1 MQHARHHFDHDDRP
15 TAWSRLGEKGLSFL
29 QTRTAEHWVMFLAGI
44 VVGLILG

>member
-1 MQHARHHFDHDDRP
+1 MQHARHHFDHHDRP
-15 TAWSRLGEKGLSFL
+15 TGWGRLGEKAWSFV